1 MTLAERLQ
9 ALQEAF
15 TGKSAEVD
23 AKAAEVTSLT
33 EKVASIEAVV
43 GEKSAALAVATAKIE
58 ELTKALAEAEAIR
71 AKAESQAAEILA
83 SQETAGKKAAAL
95 AAEVGV
101 QPVEVAPGEAVAQA
115 KSDEEIAQEWASLK
129 QKDAKAASDYYT
141 KHRTAILR
149 AAGLR

>member
-33 EKVASIEAVV
+33 EKVASLDAIV
-43 GEKSAALAVATAKIE
+43 GEKSAALAVATAKID
-58 ELTKALAEAEAIR
+58 ELTKALAAAEEVR
-71 AKAESQAAEILA
+71 AKAEAKASEILA

-101 QPVEVAPGEAVAQA
+101 QPVEVAIGEVVAKPQ
-115 KSDEEIAQEWASLK
+115 SDEEIAQEWAALK
-129 QKDAKAASDYYT
+129 QKDSKAASDYYT
-141 KHRTAILR
+141 KNRTAILR

>member
-23 AKAAEVTSLT
+23 AKAGEITALN
-33 EKVASIEAVV
+33 EKLAALEASV
-43 GEKSAALAVATAKIE
+43 GEKSAALAESLAKVE
-58 ELTKALAEAEAIR
+58 ELTKALADANEVR
-71 AKAESQAAEILA
+71 AKAEAKASEILA
-83 SQETAGKKAAAL
+83 SQESAGKKAAAI

-101 QPVEVAPGEAVAQA
+101 TPVEVVPGEAAPVA
-115 KSDEEIAQEWASLK
+115 KSDEEIAQEWASLR
-129 QKDAKAASDYYT
+129 QKDAKAASDFYT
-141 KHRTAILR
+141 KNRTAILR

>member
-33 EKVASIEAVV
+33 EKVASLDAIV
-43 GEKSAALAVATAKIE
+43 GEKSAALAVATAKID
-58 ELTKALAEAEAIR
+58 ELTKALAAAEEVR
-71 AKAESQAAEILA
+71 AKAEAQASEILA

-101 QPVEVAPGEAVAQA
+101 QPVEVAIGEVVAKAQ
-115 KSDEEIAQEWASLK
+115 SDEEIAQEWAALK
-129 QKDAKAASDYYT
+129 QKDSKAASDYYT
-141 KHRTAILR
+141 KNRTAILR